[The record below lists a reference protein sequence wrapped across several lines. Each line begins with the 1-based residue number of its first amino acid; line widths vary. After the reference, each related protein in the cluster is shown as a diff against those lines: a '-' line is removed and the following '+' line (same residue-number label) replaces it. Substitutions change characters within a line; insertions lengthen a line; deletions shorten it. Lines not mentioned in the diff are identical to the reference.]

1 MNMNLVLFGA
11 PGSGKGTQAE
21 RLRDRFSLKHIST
34 GDLLREAVAAKSELG
49 KKVGSIMAA
58 GELVSDEIVLEL
70 IKETIG
76 GVRADQSLNGW
87 MLDGYPRTVG
97 QAKMLDGLLADTGE
111 AIGSVVVLEVDR
123 NAVIERLSSRRSC
136 PECKTVYNV
145 LNLPPKQEGICDNC
159 GTGLVHRKDDQPE
172 TISNRLDVYEAQ
184 TVPILEYYGSNVQVH
199 CVDGNQPIDDVTKA
213 IERVVQ

>member
-34 GDLLREAVAAKSELG
+34 GDLLREAVAVKSELG
-49 KKVGSIMAA
+49 KKVESIMAA

-76 GVRADQSLNGW
+76 GVKADESLKGW

-97 QAKMLDGLLADTGE
+97 QAKMLDGLLADAGE
-111 AIGSVVVLEVDR
+111 AIDSVVVLEVDR
-123 NAVIERLSSRRSC
+123 AAVIERLSSRRSC
-136 PECKTVYNV
+136 PECKAVYNV
-145 LNLPPKQEGICDNC
+145 LNLPPKQEGVCDNC
-159 GTGLVHRKDDQPE
+159 GTGLVHRRDDQPE
-172 TISNRLDVYEAQ
+172 TISNRLDVYEGQ
-184 TVPILEYYGSNVQVH
+184 TVPILDYYGDNVRVH
-199 CVDGNQPIDDVTKA
+199 RVDGNQPIDDVTKA
-213 IERVVQ
+213 IERLVQ

>member
-1 MNMNLVLFGA
+1 MNLVLFGA

-34 GDLLREAVAAKSELG
+34 GDLLREAVAVKSELG
-49 KKVGSIMAA
+49 KKVESIMAA

-76 GVRADQSLNGW
+76 GVKADESLNGW

-97 QAKMLDGLLADTGE
+97 QAKMLDGLLAEAGE
-111 AIGSVVVLEVDR
+111 VISSVVVLEVDR
-123 NAVIERLSSRRSC
+123 AAVIERLSSRRSC
-136 PECKTVYNV
+136 PECKAVYNV
-145 LNLPPKQEGICDNC
+145 LNLPPKQEGVCDNC
-159 GTGLVHRKDDQPE
+159 GTGLVHRGDDQPE

-184 TVPILEYYGSNVQVH
+184 TVPILEYYGGNVRVRR
-199 CVDGNQPIDDVTKA
+199 VDGNQPIDDVTKA
-213 IERVVQ
+213 IERLVQ